1 MMRIAVKGIGV
12 TGGFGCGVAELS
24 AALEGGISRVAEMIV
39 PSAQGPLLLPAFRAE
54 TGRLEE
60 FVPKRTL
67 RRVDHFSKMGLLGA
81 YLALADGGMLG
92 SDLSRLGVVVA
103 SGYGATATTFAF
115 LDSIIG
121 DGDICASPTHFANSV
136 HNAAAA
142 NISIM
147 LGAKGPSL
155 TVSQFDMSVPS
166 ALVSARQWLAE
177 GRVDAVLFG
186 AIDELSDLIGYL
198 HYRRRGPQH
207 ASASSPLAA
216 DEESSIIGEG
226 AAFLLL
232 TRMDDSRA
240 YCTIDTVDTGS
251 LYEGELPFPDDALL
265 LLGADGRREL
275 GARYRATVP
284 RHSRV
289 ACYAPIYGSM
299 PAAAAFDLAAAALI
313 LQNGRAYPIPGAAGC
328 DIDGIA
334 VALETSRICA
344 LRLAGTNEFAAVTL
358 SRLQVPCPPPRQQ
371 PAEDPRRERI
381 PHH

>member
-12 TGGFGCGVAELS
+12 TGGFGCGVADLA
-24 AALEGGISRVAEMIV
+24 AALERGIGQVGELTV
-39 PSAQGPLLLPAFRAE
+39 PSAQGPLQIPAFLAQ

-60 FVPKRTL
+60 FVAKRTL
-67 RRVDHFSKMGLLGA
+67 RRIDHYSKMGLLGA
-81 YLALADGGMLG
+81 YLALSDAGLLG

-115 LDSIIG
+115 LDSLIG

-147 LGAKGPSL
+147 VGAKGPSL
-155 TVSQFDMSVPS
+155 TVSQFDMSVAS

-186 AIDELSDLIGYL
+186 AIDEVSDLTGYL
-198 HYRRRGPQH
+198 WQRQRPHQ
-207 ASASSPLAA
+207 SAAISPLITG
-216 DEESSIIGEG
+216 EESSIIGEG

-232 TRMDDSRA
+232 TRHDGSPA

-251 LYEGELPFPDDALL
+251 LYAGKLSLPEDALL

-275 GARYRATVP
+275 GGRYRATVP
-284 RHSRV
+284 GDSRV

-299 PAAAAFDLAAAALI
+299 PAAAAFDIAAAALI
-313 LQNGRAYPIPGAAGC
+313 LKNGRAYPVPGAAGC
-328 DIDGIA
+328 DMAGA
-334 VALETSRICA
+334 SVPLATGLVCA
-344 LRLAGTNEFAAVTL
+344 LRLAGENEYSAVTMAAV
-358 SRLQVPCPPPRQQ
+358 
-371 PAEDPRRERI
+371 
-381 PHH
+381 

>member
-12 TGGFGCGVAELS
+12 TGGFGCGVAEL
-24 AALEGGISRVAEMIV
+24 AVALEKGVGRLAELTV
-39 PSAQGPLLLPAFRAE
+39 PSAQGPLRLPAFRAE

-60 FVPKRTL
+60 FVQKRTL
-67 RRVDHFSKMGLLGA
+67 RRVDHYSRLGLLGA
-81 YLALADGGMLG
+81 YLALADAGMLG

-115 LDSIIG
+115 LDSLID
-121 DGDICASPTHFANSV
+121 DGDICASPTCFANSL

-177 GRVDAVLFG
+177 KRVDAVLFG

-198 HYRRRGPQH
+198 QHRRHGPQL
-207 ASASSPLAA
+207 ATVISPLNTDA
-216 DEESSIIGEG
+216 ESSIIGEG

-232 TRMDDSRA
+232 TRKDDGRA
-240 YCTIDTVDTGS
+240 YCSIDAVRTGN
-251 LYEGELPFPDDALL
+251 LYGGELNLPADALL

-275 GARYRATVP
+275 GARYRKMVP
-284 RHSRV
+284 ELSRV
-289 ACYAPIYGSM
+289 ACYAPVYGSM

-313 LQNGRAYPIPGAAGC
+313 LQNGRAYPHPGAAGC
-328 DIDGIA
+328 DMQGIA
-334 VALETSRICA
+334 VPLETSRICS
-344 LRLAGTNEFAAVTL
+344 LRLSGAGEYAAVTL
-358 SRLQVPCPPPRQQ
+358 CEIGKQ
-371 PAEDPRRERI
+371 PAKGGA
-381 PHH
+381 

>member
-12 TGGFGCGVAELS
+12 TGGFGCGVADLA
-24 AALEGGISRVAEMIV
+24 AALKGGISRVSEITV
-39 PSAQGPLLLPAFRAE
+39 PSAQGPLQMPAFRAE
-54 TGRLEE
+54 TERLDE
-60 FVPKRTL
+60 FVPKRAL
-67 RRVDHFSKMGLLGA
+67 RRIDHYSKMGLLGA

-136 HNAAAA
+136 HNSAAA

-166 ALVSARQWLAE
+166 ALVSASQWLAE

-186 AIDELSDLIGYL
+186 AIDEVSDLIGYL
-198 HYRRRGPQH
+198 QHRQRGPQR
-207 ASASSPLAA
+207 ACPISPLSTG
-216 DEESSIIGEG
+216 EESSIIGEG

-232 TRMDDSRA
+232 TRKDDSLA
-240 YCTIDTVDTGS
+240 YCTIETVDTGS
-251 LYEGELPFPDDALL
+251 LYQEELSFPDDALL

-284 RHSRV
+284 GHSRV
-289 ACYAPIYGSM
+289 ACYTSIYGSM

-313 LQNGRAYPIPGAAGC
+313 LQNGRVYPIPGAAGC
-328 DIDGIA
+328 DMDGIP
-334 VALETSRICA
+334 VPLETTRICA
-344 LRLAGTNEFAAVTL
+344 LKLAGINEYAAVTL
-358 SRLQVPCPPPRQQ
+358 SRLQLP
-371 PAEDPRRERI
+371 
-381 PHH
+381 

>member
-1 MMRIAVKGIGV
+1 MMRITVKGIGV
-12 TGGFGCGVAELS
+12 TGGFGCGVADL
-24 AALEGGISRVAEMIV
+24 ALALEGGVGRVTELTV
-39 PSAQGPLLLPAFRAE
+39 PSAGGELRLPAFRAE

-67 RRVDHFSKMGLLGA
+67 RRIDHYSKMGLLGA
-81 YLALADGGMLG
+81 YLALQDGGVLG
-92 SDLSRLGVVVA
+92 SDLSRMGVVVA

-136 HNAAAA
+136 HNSAAA

-177 GRVDAVLFG
+177 GRVDTVLFG

-198 HYRRRGPQH
+198 QHRRRGPQQH
-207 ASASSPLAA
+207 RAISPLAF
-216 DEESSIIGEG
+216 ERESSIIGEG

-232 TRMDDSRA
+232 TAKDSGPA
-240 YCTIDTVDTGS
+240 YCTIDAVETGS
-251 LYEGELPFPDDALL
+251 LYRGKLSLPHDALM
-265 LLGADGRREL
+265 LLGADGRKEL
-275 GARYRATVP
+275 GDRYLDTVP
-284 RHSRV
+284 GRSRV

-299 PAAAAFDLAAAALI
+299 PAGAAFDLAAAALV
-313 LQNGRAYPIPGAAGC
+313 LQNGKAYPIPGAAGC
-328 DIDGIA
+328 GMDGIA
-334 VALETSRICA
+334 VPLETERVCS
-344 LRLAGTNEFAAVTL
+344 LRLAGSHEYASLTM
-358 SRLQVPCPPPRQQ
+358 SRG
-371 PAEDPRRERI
+371 
-381 PHH
+381 

>member
-1 MMRIAVKGIGV
+1 MRIAIKGIGV
-12 TGGFGCGVAELS
+12 TGGFGCGVTELRT
-24 AALEGGISRVAEMIV
+24 ALQGGMSRIGEISV
-39 PSAQGPLLLPAFRAE
+39 PSARGPLQIPAFRADTE
-54 TGRLEE
+54 PLEE
-60 FVPKRTL
+60 FVPKRSL
-67 RRVDHFSKMGLLGA
+67 RRIDRYSKMGLLGA
-81 YLALADGGMLG
+81 HLALQDAGLLG
-92 SDLSRLGVVVA
+92 TDLSRLGVVVA

-155 TVSQFDMSVPS
+155 TVSQFDMSAPS
-166 ALVSARQWLAE
+166 ALLSARQWLVE

-198 HYRRRGPQH
+198 WQRQRAPFFTG
-207 ASASSPLAA
+207 ATSPLAT
-216 DEESSIIGEG
+216 DTESSIIGEG

-232 TRMDDSRA
+232 TREGGEKA
-240 YCTIDTVDTGS
+240 YCTIDAVEVGN
-251 LYEGELPFPDDALL
+251 LYQGKLPLPDDALL

-284 RHSRV
+284 EGSRV

-299 PAAAAFDLAAAALI
+299 PAAAAFDLASAALI
-313 LQNGRAYPIPGAAGC
+313 LQNGAAFPIPGAAGC
-328 DIDGIA
+328 TMGGIA
-334 VALETSRICA
+334 VPLETTRVCA
-344 LRLAGTNEFAAVTL
+344 LKLAGANEYAAVTM
-358 SRLQVPCPPPRQQ
+358 SKG
-371 PAEDPRRERI
+371 
-381 PHH
+381 

>member
-1 MMRIAVKGIGV
+1 MRLAVKGIGV
-12 TGGFGCGVAELS
+12 TGGFGCGVADLA
-24 AALEGGISRVAEMIV
+24 AALEGGIGRVTEITV
-39 PSAQGPLLLPAFRAE
+39 PSAQGPLQLPAYRAE
-54 TGRLEE
+54 TGRIEE

-67 RRVDHFSKMGLLGA
+67 RRIDHYSKMGLLGA
-81 YLALADGGMLG
+81 YLALQDGGMLG
-92 SDLSRLGVVVA
+92 SDLRRLGVVVA

-166 ALVSARQWLAE
+166 ALVSARQWLVE

-198 HYRRRGPQH
+198 QHRRRGPQR
-207 ASASSPLAA
+207 ACAISPLTTG
-216 DEESSIIGEG
+216 EESSIIGEG

-232 TRMDDSRA
+232 TRKDDSRA

-251 LYEGELPFPDDALL
+251 LYEGDLTLPADALL

-275 GARYRATVP
+275 VARYRATVP
-284 RHSRV
+284 EHSRV

-334 VALETSRICA
+334 VPLETKRICT
-344 LRLAGTNEFAAVTL
+344 LRLAGTNEYAAVTL
-358 SRLQVPCPPPRQQ
+358 SRL
-371 PAEDPRRERI
+371 
-381 PHH
+381 

>member
-12 TGGFGCGVAELS
+12 TGGFGCGVTDLA
-24 AALEGGISRVAEMIV
+24 AALDCGIGRVTEMTV
-39 PSAQGPLLLPAFRAE
+39 PSAQGLLQLPAYRAE

-67 RRVDHFSKMGLLGA
+67 RRVDHYSKMGLLGA
-81 YLALADGGMLG
+81 YLALADAGMLG

-115 LDSIIG
+115 LDSIIS

-177 GRVDAVLFG
+177 ERVDAVLFG
-186 AIDELSDLIGYL
+186 AVDELSDLIGYMW
-198 HYRRRGPQH
+198 HRQRGPQH
-207 ASASSPLAA
+207 AGAISPLAA

-232 TRMDDSRA
+232 TREDGRRA
-240 YCTIDTVDTGS
+240 YGTIDTVETGN
-251 LYEGELPFPDDALL
+251 LYGGALSFPDDALL
-265 LLGADGRREL
+265 LLGADGRKEL
-275 GARYRATVP
+275 GGRYRTTVP
-284 RHSRV
+284 AHSRV

-313 LQNGRAYPIPGAAGC
+313 LQSGRAYPIPGAAGC
-328 DIDGIA
+328 DING
-334 VALETSRICA
+334 VATPLETSRICA
-344 LRLAGTNEFAAVTL
+344 LRLAGANEYSAVTM
-358 SRLQVPCPPPRQQ
+358 SRL
-371 PAEDPRRERI
+371 PAP
-381 PHH
+381 